1 MNINKYENY
10 SELQIR
16 NFNNSNLDYNY
27 IVDDSV
33 NSRNTQGVNYNSN
46 QSKSHILSQ
55 NNNMQ
60 LDKNKYNNN
69 SSIQNKPT
77 ISQNRT
83 NSINSSQNFNKM
95 SIDLLNKSNINKNNY
110 NNMNINKNNMNKNN
124 IVFNYLNTLTN
135 FTTNKPMKINFKS
148 NTNIESN
155 CLIQPNNDYKNFMM
169 NNNNDKSS
177 NNGQTYLQY
186 KLSSYQNRMNN
197 NNTSNSNSN
206 SIKSGSSSSSYSYNF
221 NSNNIDH
228 HVRKGSYNST
238 LMKEGFINESNK
250 FCYGSSS
257 TSYLE
262 MNKNGYMLKND
273 NNINKYYDNTTI
285 TNNNSNL
292 NKNNVN
298 NKNNNNISDY
308 NNIENKFRGNR
319 MSKYYQKLDTNKNNL
334 QSQNQYNEF
343 IENTKETISSYPM
356 KNGNAK
362 DLNKLV
368 NKRYIDKQLENN
380 DNTSY
385 SYSQLFSNHQNNN
398 FVPNNQR
405 FNAKPITQNE
415 STKTKNNNS
424 QTIIYNKNKMKNSN
438 NNIFIDQDEYLTH
451 AHMYRAKDNNFYPKL
466 PNKTPSQH
474 KNIEMNKIS
483 NSYISISL

>member
-1 MNINKYENY
+1 
-10 SELQIR
+10 
-16 NFNNSNLDYNY
+16 
-27 IVDDSV
+27 
-33 NSRNTQGVNYNSN
+33 
-46 QSKSHILSQ
+46 
-55 NNNMQ
+55 MQ

-257 TSYLE
+257 T
-262 MNKNGYMLKND
+262 
-273 NNINKYYDNTTI
+273 
-285 TNNNSNL
+285 
-292 NKNNVN
+292 
-298 NKNNNNISDY
+298 
-308 NNIENKFRGNR
+308 
-319 MSKYYQKLDTNKNNL
+319 
-334 QSQNQYNEF
+334 
-343 IENTKETISSYPM
+343 
-356 KNGNAK
+356 
-362 DLNKLV
+362 
-368 NKRYIDKQLENN
+368 
-380 DNTSY
+380 
-385 SYSQLFSNHQNNN
+385 
-398 FVPNNQR
+398 
-405 FNAKPITQNE
+405 
-415 STKTKNNNS
+415 NNNS

-466 PNKTPSQH
+466 PNKTPSTREDNGNFDH
-474 KNIEMNKIS
+474 KNSIYRMYHKSDSLLTNSFGINLTNNNSLNYS
-483 NSYISISL
+483 NSLYNNNSKRLIQIV